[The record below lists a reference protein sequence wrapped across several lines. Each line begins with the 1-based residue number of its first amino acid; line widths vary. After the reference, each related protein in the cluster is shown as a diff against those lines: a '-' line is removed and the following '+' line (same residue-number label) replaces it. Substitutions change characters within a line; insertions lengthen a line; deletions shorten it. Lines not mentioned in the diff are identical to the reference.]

1 VYTVIQEMRG
11 ASGERLIL
19 HGPNIINLCID
30 DYGREKQCGRL
41 YHQYTDQ
48 KMSFSTLFEAL
59 EKMEQLYDEL
69 QFPQA
74 TTRIRSFI
82 PEQNAG
88 GGKRRT
94 AAEPGRACG
103 AEEAEAAG
111 RERGAEEAEAA
122 GKECEAEEVAGRE
135 SARGAVGPDRK
146 CVQNFDSVISRR
158 GGIATFLIY
167 VQFRQ
172 FSSWQG
178 QLTWME
184 GRKRRIFLSVVELLR
199 LMDDAIAASGEETG
213 SEKRFHAG
221 RAGNQEGKGARAE
234 SGFHGK

>member
-1 VYTVIQEMRG
+1 MYTVIQEMRG

-111 RERGAEEAEAA
+111 RERARSRRVGPKVCTELRQRNQPQRRNSHFPYLCTIQTILQLAGTADLDG
-122 GKECEAEEVAGRE
+122 GKEA
-135 SARGAVGPDRK
+135 PDFP
-146 CVQNFDSVISRR
+146 QR
-158 GGIATFLIY
+158 GGIAP
-167 VQFRQ
+167 
-172 FSSWQG
+172 
-178 QLTWME
+178 
-184 GRKRRIFLSVVELLR
+184 
-199 LMDDAIAASGEETG
+199 A
-213 SEKRFHAG
+213 
-221 RAGNQEGKGARAE
+221 
-234 SGFHGK
+234 HG